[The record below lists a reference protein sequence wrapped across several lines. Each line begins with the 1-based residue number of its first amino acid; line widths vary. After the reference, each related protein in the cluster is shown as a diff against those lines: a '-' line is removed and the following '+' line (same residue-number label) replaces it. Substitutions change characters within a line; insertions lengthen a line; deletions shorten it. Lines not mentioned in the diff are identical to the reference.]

1 MTLLNK
7 LNKKYWNELIKY
19 KNNSKYIEWNKYKKR
34 NNKKYTKALYIYI
47 TLLYIHIHA
56 YRILFSNKKIKEKLK
71 ETYITFK

>member
-1 MTLLNK
+1 M
-7 LNKKYWNELIKY
+7 
-19 KNNSKYIEWNKYKKR
+19 KYIKKR

-56 YRILFSNKKIKEKLK
+56 YRILFSNKINEKLK